1 MSLQDKLVSCW
12 TFQFFSLQTCIHSI
26 EGGGGGEYIF
36 IQKGGHTQ
44 VMAEDWGVVRGQR
57 TSMKIKKGGNLC
69 CIFCKSHIF
78 FTERLTTYR
87 ISNTLLHFDKRG
99 KKTFYVKDLY
109 FPTWI
114 VSALQ
119 SFVVLPNPSLKMKK
133 MQYFE
138 IFLEI
143 FGAFNDNNNSN
154 DINEMNKQMN
164 INQ

>member
-99 KKTFYVKDLY
+99 KKNILCKRFIFSYLNC
-109 FPTWI
+109 
-114 VSALQ
+114 VS
-119 SFVVLPNPSLKMKK
+119 VT
-133 MQYFE
+133 
-138 IFLEI
+138 IFCGFAKSKSKNEKNAVFWDI
-143 FGAFNDNNNSN
+143 FR
-154 DINEMNKQMN
+154 N
-164 INQ
+164 IWRI